1 MLQLTTKYDKIGD
14 SRKKV
19 FMIRG
24 DEAYAHTTNITLEQ
38 NGNITTGDNRGFKI
52 NLRGTIYRNLG
63 SSNVTIYDGEEILS
77 LIPIGDGEHSF
88 SLNNL
93 YLSYVYDHE
102 LYAVFDANSQC
113 MGSKSKKIALNV
125 PLPSTLKT
133 SITFDNLP
141 TQVNPNANVNV
152 RMIARM
158 NNDIVADG
166 TEIKV
171 YDNNVLVGT
180 GETSDGV
187 ATVTING
194 MSQGKHTITA
204 SIEKSTTINATS
216 SSADISC
223 GYNMEFTT
231 IPNIFMN
238 NTNNT
243 VRITVRDYY
252 DAVVPNK
259 SVSFASKTATTN
271 NQGVATFTITSMT
284 NGSTYTATC
293 SGSTVSRTVNAFTVS
308 SLNLSVEDGVTAT
321 NQDEKISI
329 ALTGSGYTGSIP
341 TTITTS
347 TGISNSTYLR
357 NNDVTDW
364 YYQGESAGDV
374 TVSVKCGNLTKTVTI
389 EDIQMGYKANS
400 YQYNLD
406 YSYNELSKEISV
418 NAVDNTE
425 IIKITVT
432 DKNARV
438 ASLIANNV
446 AEVFISEVIKIY
458 NMDNVSV
465 IDEAEVNYTPSNNN
479 LIRDAILSMLV
490 SFVAVSGIV
499 FVVYYFD
506 DTLRDVDSIEKEIE
520 LPVVAKV
527 FKDKNGIELIV
538 DKKPNAAASES
549 IRTLRTN
556 LQFASVDK
564 AIKTIL
570 VTSTLPS
577 EGKSFISANLAT
589 SFAQAGK
596 KVLLVDCDLRKG
608 RQHKIFKIAGKNG
621 LSNLLIGD
629 ISKFK
634 DYVVETKIANLSVM
648 SRGIVPPN
656 PSELLNSKKN
666 KELIEKLNNE
676 FDIVILDGA
685 PITGLS
691 DSLILSSMVDKV
703 LLVTSINHTPK
714 TELLNTKKSLLGVGA
729 DLAGCVANNIV
740 AKNHHY
746 GNYYYNS
753 YYR

>member
-406 YSYNELSKEISV
+406 YSYNGTFQKNPTHLVWGGLADSYLTFNTDRWTPLHSIEFSVVEVTGGDSIIFGMEDMSFSTIPNLSNGDVIRIV
-418 NAVDNTE
+418 NEDYTLKYYKNDTLVNT
-425 IIKITVT
+425 IDLASQNI
-432 DKNARV
+432 ARWQFRV
-438 ASLIANNV
+438 AT
-446 AEVFISEVIKIY
+446 IY
-458 NMDNVSV
+458 DPLNQSQNRP
-465 IDEAEVNYTPSNNN
+465 TPQLKFNN
-479 LIRDAILSMLV
+479 L
-490 SFVAVSGIV
+490 
-499 FVVYYFD
+499 
-506 DTLRDVDSIEKEIE
+506 K
-520 LPVVAKV
+520 
-527 FKDKNGIELIV
+527 
-538 DKKPNAAASES
+538 
-549 IRTLRTN
+549 
-556 LQFASVDK
+556 
-564 AIKTIL
+564 IK
-570 VTSTLPS
+570 
-577 EGKSFISANLAT
+577 
-589 SFAQAGK
+589 
-596 KVLLVDCDLRKG
+596 
-608 RQHKIFKIAGKNG
+608 
-621 LSNLLIGD
+621 
-629 ISKFK
+629 
-634 DYVVETKIANLSVM
+634 
-648 SRGIVPPN
+648 
-656 PSELLNSKKN
+656 
-666 KELIEKLNNE
+666 
-676 FDIVILDGA
+676 
-685 PITGLS
+685 
-691 DSLILSSMVDKV
+691 
-703 LLVTSINHTPK
+703 
-714 TELLNTKKSLLGVGA
+714 
-729 DLAGCVANNIV
+729 
-740 AKNHHY
+740 
-746 GNYYYNS
+746 
-753 YYR
+753 